1 MGLQNLH
8 HVAYRCRDA
17 QETKEFYT
25 RCLDLD
31 FTIAIAENKVPSTG
45 EWSPRIHIF
54 FQMVDGSSIAFFEL
68 PEDEGGMRNQQTPE
82 WVQHLALEV
91 ADMDTLH
98 SYKRRLQQS
107 GIEVIGP
114 TDHKIC
120 QSIYFFDPN
129 GHRLELTVNTI
140 TSDLSQKLK
149 AKSEALLDQWS
160 KTKRAPDVDLDM
172 HS

>member
-1 MGLQNLH
+1 M
-8 HVAYRCRDA
+8 RD
-17 QETKEFYT
+17 
-25 RCLDLD
+25 
-31 FTIAIAENKVPSTG
+31 
-45 EWSPRIHIF
+45 
-54 FQMVDGSSIAFFEL
+54 
-68 PEDEGGMRNQQTPE
+68 QQTPE

-91 ADMDTLH
+91 TDMDTLH
-98 SYKRRLQQS
+98 SYQQRLQES

-140 TSDLSQKLK
+140 TPDLSQKLK
-149 AKSEALLDQWS
+149 AKSESLLDQWA